1 VGEAGTTMEEI
12 VDSIRRVADIMGEI
26 SAATG
31 EQTLGI
37 EQINEAISQMDQT
50 TQQNASLVEEAA
62 AASETLQRQAAELA
76 DAVRVFKLEGMPSA
90 KASAAPR
97 AAAPAPAAVR
107 KALPAA
113 RPARAP
119 SSGRAKAPAEEGW
132 ESF

>member
-1 VGEAGTTMEEI
+1 MRSVQAGTALVGQAGTTMGEI

-37 EQINEAISQMDQT
+37 EQVNEAISQMDQT

-76 DAVRVFKLEGMPSA
+76 DAVRVFKLDGED
-90 KASAAPR
+90 KAPR
-97 AAAPAPAAVR
+97 RVGSALALAHVSSSPTSPAALAGTQVLF
-107 KALPAA
+107 AQ
-113 RPARAP
+113 
-119 SSGRAKAPAEEGW
+119 S
-132 ESF
+132 

>member
-1 VGEAGTTMEEI
+1 
-12 VDSIRRVADIMGEI
+12 MGEI
-26 SAATG
+26 SAATR

-62 AASETLQRQAAELA
+62 AASETLQHQAAELA
-76 DAVRVFKLEGMPSA
+76 GAVRVFKLDDMPSA
-90 KASAAPR
+90 PPGPAPR
-97 AAAPAPAAVR
+97 GSAPAPAPVVAPVR

-113 RPARAP
+113 RPARAA
-119 SSGRAKAPAEEGW
+119 SSGRVQAPAEEGW